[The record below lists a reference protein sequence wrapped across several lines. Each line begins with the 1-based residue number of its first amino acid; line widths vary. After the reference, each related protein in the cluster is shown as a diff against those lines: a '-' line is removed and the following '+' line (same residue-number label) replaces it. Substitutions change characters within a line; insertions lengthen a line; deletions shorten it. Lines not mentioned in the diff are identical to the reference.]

1 MCWEDGK
8 KLPVKDGFI
17 ILNRRLEEGD
27 RVLLLRVQHG
37 QKFIVLSRI
46 FEGGSLM
53 PTLPTSAID
62 LSAGVS
68 FVSQPSRT
76 WYINKETNRIQGECD
91 GWYSV
96 RQAVEVILNVERFR
110 WQIYSPYSGMQW
122 DGLIGQD
129 PGYVASELQRRITE
143 ALKMDDQVRGSPA
156 LRMPWKGIC

>member
-1 MCWEDGK
+1 
-8 KLPVKDGFI
+8 
-17 ILNRRLEEGD
+17 
-27 RVLLLRVQHG
+27 
-37 QKFIVLSRI
+37 
-46 FEGGSLM
+46 M

-110 WQIYSPYSGMQW
+110 WQIYSPNTGMQW

-129 PGYVASELQRRITE
+129 PGYVAAEIQRRMLD
-143 ALKMDDQVRGSPA
+143 ALTMDDRIRGISNFEYSVSGSSMTCSVTVNTVYGETQTTVEVT
-156 LRMPWKGIC
+156 LT